1 MRQTILFITVCS
13 LSLGLHAQIGKRIL
27 NRAKNS
33 AEHKVNSKIDRKV
46 DETVDKG
53 INEVDTLLT
62 GKKKAEKQ
70 TEDKQSQ
77 STSPSPQSTI
87 KAPNQNTVANAD
99 TVYRATESANSFALR
114 MNSENTIIII
124 FTNCHCEGGKKKM
137 ETALR
142 KLNGL
147 SSTSVDI
154 TTGSCQIAYTMNKV
168 KYTELISTINN
179 LGFEADGSP
188 AASGKT
194 GCK

>member
-1 MRQTILFITVCS
+1 MRQLILFITACS

-27 NRAKNS
+27 NRAKSS
-33 AEHKVNSKIDRKV
+33 AEHKVNSKIDKKV

-62 GKKKAEKQ
+62 GKKKPEK
-70 TEDKQSQ
+70 EVEKKQSQ
-77 STSPSPQSTI
+77 TNSDPQPII
-87 KAPNQNTVANAD
+87 KSNNQNTSVNPD
-99 TVYRATESANSFALR
+99 TVYKPTESTNSFALR
-114 MNSENTIIII
+114 MNSENTFITI
-124 FTNCHCEGGKKKM
+124 FTNCNCEGGKKKM

-142 KLNGL
+142 KLSGV

-154 TTGSCQIAYTMNKV
+154 TTGSCQIAYAMNKV